1 MSFIRTGLREIGLKI
16 RRQKT
21 RMALRH
27 EKRLR
32 QKSEINLGREGCSQA
47 VNFPEVRDEI
57 VALKK
62 LEQEQ
67 KEVAVRIAQLEE
79 GIRQIEGQRQDNAKE
94 QNAALAKLEEEK
106 KPILQRR
113 NEAKVVADRCE
124 GELTG
129 VDRRL
134 AENDAAD
141 RDLLKQ
147 ITDLR
152 ALVPP
157 PNDLEARAAA
167 LHARRSQLP
176 NAREEIARARLGS
189 AEACRQAKET
199 LATMQS
205 ELNAAEKEIARV
217 RGEFEAR
224 DRELNENSRA
234 QQEAIR
240 EARQHHQTVEERK
253 NPAYLNIGRH
263 LASRGIAPPNA
274 PHLLEQVNR
283 HRDAVEKHL
292 AHTAELATL
301 SSQIDKQEL
310 RKFYFSIISVLV
322 LLAII
327 LPVVFQSPAKREWLP
342 QETETIL
349 SLNTEQFER
358 GDLPKRWR
366 KDPNGNWTNLWKALL
381 GGAARTPILN
391 IANDVL
397 RVTRAMTTTDAG
409 ATREFVLVEARFDLA
424 RAAVQPLDWNTEFQ
438 KRTISGLPIWEK
450 GDLAVGR
457 VGPRSIAVGGLS
469 EVEEL
474 VQVRVGIKP
483 DLKISGQLFDRFQ
496 ALDQES
502 ALRLVSRNPP
512 NLAQLFHP
520 VFMSELLDSCQ
531 LLGLSLNLQD
541 PAKAQLSMRLK
552 TAEQAKDLARRL
564 REEPQRWLHLRDSE
578 LLLYVQPPTVT
589 QQSENLDLRF
599 NMPEN
604 SARLLLERLAGIDT
618 APAVGVSGN

>member
-21 RMALRH
+21 RLTLRR

-67 KEVAVRIAQLEE
+67 KEVAVRIAQLED

-94 QNAALAKLEEEK
+94 QNTAIAKLEEEK

-113 NEAKVVADRCE
+113 NDAKIVADRCE
-124 GELTG
+124 GELAG
-129 VDRRL
+129 IDRRL
-134 AENDAAD
+134 AENDGAD

-147 ITDLR
+147 ISDLQ
-152 ALVPP
+152 AQVPP
-157 PNDLEARAAA
+157 PDDLEARSVD
-167 LHARRSQLP
+167 LQTRRSQLP
-176 NAREEIARARLGS
+176 SAREEIVRTRLGS

-199 LATMQS
+199 LGTTQS
-205 ELNAAEKEIARV
+205 ELDVAEKNIARV

-224 DRELNENSRA
+224 DRGLNENSRA

-283 HRDAVEKHL
+283 HRDAVEKYL

-342 QETETIL
+342 QETDTIL
-349 SLNTEQFER
+349 SLKLEPFER
-358 GDLPKRWR
+358 SDLTKRWR
-366 KDPNGNWTNLWKALL
+366 QEPNGNWTNLWKALL
-381 GGAARTPILN
+381 GEAARTPVLN
-391 IANDVL
+391 IAKDIL

-409 ATREFVLVEARFDLA
+409 ANREFVLVEARFDLA
-424 RAAVQPLDWNTEFQ
+424 RAVQPLDRNNEFQ

-457 VGPRSIAVGGLS
+457 VGPRSIAVGGPS

-474 VQVRVGIKP
+474 VQVRVGLKQ

-496 ALDQES
+496 ALDRES
-502 ALRLVSRNPP
+502 PLRLISRNPP
-512 NLAQLFHP
+512 NLAQVFHP
-520 VFMSELLDSCQ
+520 VFVPELLDSCQ
-531 LLGLSLNLQD
+531 LLGLSLDLQD
-541 PAKAQLSMRLK
+541 PAKAQLLMQLK
-552 TAEQAKDLARRL
+552 TTEQAKDLARRL
-564 REEPQRWLHLRDSE
+564 REEPQRWLRLRDSE
-578 LLLYVQPPTVT
+578 LLLYAQPPMVT
-589 QQSENLDLRF
+589 QQNENLELRF
-599 NMPEN
+599 NLPEN

-618 APAVGVSGN
+618 APPTVASRH